1 MKEAEIRPMFD
12 NGLLSGTTIC
22 PHPMEVSWMIRF
34 DPKREVQV
42 YMDSQRTSP
51 RRSKTLDAAFHS
63 AHYIG
68 FQKVMV
74 VKSYG

>member
-1 MKEAEIRPMFD
+1 MKEAEIRLMFD
-12 NGLLSGTTIC
+12 NGLLSGATIC
-22 PHPMEVSWMIRF
+22 RHPVEDSWMIRF

-51 RRSKTLDAAFHS
+51 RRFQTLDAAFHT
-63 AHYIG
+63 AHDIG